1 MHSTVISSAWIHHQ
15 ADKFFFML
23 SLVLYKIINV
33 NIKYEDLKKL
43 FYDKLVKYGASAELA
58 EESATLFA
66 DNTLDG
72 VYSHGINRFPRVI
85 SYIKDGYID
94 LDAKPELV
102 ESFGAIERWDGKMG
116 MGNTNAKF
124 LMNRAMELARE
135 HGIGAVA
142 VKNTNHWMRGGSYGW
157 QAADNGMIAIC
168 WTNTNAIMPPWG
180 GKTPKIGNNPFVI
193 AIPRENGEHVV
204 VDTAMSQFAYGKLQT
219 LRLQGKELPVDGGYD
234 ENGNITRDPGKIEK
248 TRRILPMGFWKG
260 SSLAI
265 ALDLVAA
272 LASGGNSTK
281 EIAAKPAEIA
291 VSQVFIA
298 IDNER
303 MNAKEFSEQLI
314 DETLAFVESSEPIEG
329 PVRYP
334 GKGSLDYRR
343 RQSENGIEVSDEI
356 YQTILAF

>member
-1 MHSTVISSAWIHHQ
+1 MNIS
-15 ADKFFFML
+15 
-23 SLVLYKIINV
+23 YN
-33 NIKYEDLKKL
+33 DLKKI
-43 FYDKLVKYGASAELA
+43 FYDKLVKYGASEALA
-58 EESATLFA
+58 EESAALFA

-85 SYIKDGYID
+85 SYIKDGYIK

-102 ESFGAIERWDGKMG
+102 ESFGAIERWDGNLG

-124 LMNRAMELARE
+124 LMNRAMELAKE

-142 VKNTNHWMRGGSYGW
+142 VRNTNHWMRGGSYGW
-157 QAADNGMIAIC
+157 QAADQGMVAIC

-204 VDTAMSQFAYGKLQT
+204 VDSAMSQFAYGKLET

-234 ENGNITRDPGKIEK
+234 EDGNITRNPASIEK
-248 TRRILPMGFWKG
+248 TRRILPMGYWKG
-260 SSLAI
+260 SALAI
-265 ALDLVAA
+265 ALDLAAA
-272 LASGGNSTK
+272 LASGGKTTK
-281 EIAAKPAEIA
+281 EVASNPAEFEL
-291 VSQVFIA
+291 SQVFIA
-298 IDNER
+298 IDNKA
-303 MNAKEFSEQLI
+303 MNSLDFSENLI
-314 DETLAFVESSEPIEG
+314 NETLSFIESSEPIDK

-343 RQSENGIEVSDEI
+343 RQSESGIEVSDEVYKTVI
-356 YQTILAF
+356 AL